1 MLGELLAGRYNIKKQ
16 LGGGGFAVTYLA
28 EDTKNLNRPHRAV
41 KQLKSQTTDPKTL
54 EKVRELFQREAAILE
69 KLKHD
74 RLPKLL
80 DYFEE
85 NGEFFLVQEFIDGR
99 VLTAEITAD
108 KLWTEA
114 EVITLL
120 KDILETLNFVHQN
133 KVIHRDL
140 KPDNLIRRARDNKI
154 VLIDFGAVSEI
165 TTQILNSRTQKQR
178 TVIGTPGYMPPE
190 QQRGQPNLSSD
201 IYAVGIIAIQALT
214 GILPDQL
221 PIDGSSGEIVW
232 RDRVQVSDRLA
243 KILNKMIRSNYRDR
257 FPSATAVLQA
267 LFSSSQAPPPTPP
280 PPPPLFPLGK
290 ILMGLIAMVGVGVTA
305 IALVTGKP
313 DNDNN
318 PSPTPPPSPS
328 PTPPATPSP
337 SLSPT
342 PSPIPMIT
350 NPATVQ
356 TYQNPSAGIKIE
368 YPQNWNLREILDPI
382 SKEVVEILSPNYQA
396 SLLITVEPLPQPMSL
411 DEYSNE
417 QTQNIKQFAAPPYK
431 MNTQEYTLAKRRAFM
446 VTYEANEGGKIIKRM
461 EVWALK
467 NQKAYV
473 VTYKAET
480 GLYSSF
486 LPTVETMIN
495 SLEIID
501 N

>member
-1 MLGELLAGRYNIKKQ
+1 MLGQTLKRRYYIKKQ

-28 EDTKNLNRPHRAV
+28 EDTENLNRPQRAV
-41 KQLKSQTTDPKTL
+41 KQLKLQTTDSKTL
-54 EKVRELFQREAAILE
+54 EKARELFQREAATLE

-80 DYFEE
+80 DYFVD
-85 NGEFFLVQEFIDGR
+85 NGEFFLIQEFIDGQ
-99 VLTAEITAD
+99 VLSEEITPS

-120 KDILETLNFVHQN
+120 KDILETLTFLHQN
-133 KVIHRDL
+133 KIIHRDL
-140 KPDNLIRRARDNKI
+140 KPDNLIRRATDNKI

-165 TTQILNSRTQKQR
+165 TTQILNSQTQKQR

-190 QQRGQPNLSSD
+190 QQNGQPNLSSD

-214 GILPDQL
+214 GILPHQL

-243 KILNKMIRSNYRDR
+243 KILTKMVRSHYRDR
-257 FPSATAVLQA
+257 FPSAAAVLQA
-267 LFSSSQAPPPTPP
+267 LFSSSQASPPPPP

-290 ILMGLIAMVGVGVTA
+290 ILIALIVTVGVGVTA
-305 IALVTGKP
+305 IALVTGK
-313 DNDNN
+313 
-318 PSPTPPPSPS
+318 SGETPSPS
-328 PTPPATPSP
+328 PSPSPPATPTPTLSP
-337 SLSPT
+337 SPSPT
-342 PSPIPMIT
+342 PSPIPIIP
-350 NPATVQ
+350 NPANFL

-368 YPQNWNLREILDPI
+368 YPQNWNLQEILDPI
-382 SKEVVEILSPNYQA
+382 TKEVVEIFSPNYQA
-396 SLLITVEPLPQPMSL
+396 SLLITVEPLPQPISL
-411 DEYSNE
+411 NEYSNQ
-417 QTQNIKQFAAPPYK
+417 QTQNIKQFATPPYQ
-431 MNTQEYTLAKRRAFM
+431 MNTQEDTLAKRRAFM
-446 VTYEANEGGKIIKRM
+446 VTYEANEGGKIIKRK
-461 EVWALK
+461 EVWTLK

-473 VTYKAET
+473 VTYQAET
-480 GLYSSF
+480 GVYSNF

>member
-1 MLGELLAGRYNIKKQ
+1 MLGQTLAGRYYIKKQ

-41 KQLKSQTTDPKTL
+41 KQLKPQTNHPKTL
-54 EKVRELFQREAAILE
+54 EKARELFQREAETLE

-99 VLTAEITAD
+99 VLSVEITPG
-108 KLWTEA
+108 KIWTEA
-114 EVITLL
+114 QVITLL
-120 KDILETLNFVHQN
+120 KDILETLTFLHQN
-133 KVIHRDL
+133 KIIHRDL
-140 KPDNLIRRARDNKI
+140 KPDNLIRRATDHKI

-165 TTQILNSRTQKQR
+165 TTQILDSQTQKQP

-190 QQRGQPNLSSD
+190 QNNGRPNLSSD

-221 PIDGSSGEIVW
+221 PIDGYSGEIVW
-232 RDRVQVSDRLA
+232 RDRVQVNHRLA
-243 KILNKMIRSNYRDR
+243 NILTKMVRSNCRDR

-267 LFSSSQAPPPTPP
+267 LSLSSQAPPPPP
-280 PPPPLFPLGK
+280 PPPPPPFPLGK
-290 ILMGLIAMVGVGVTA
+290 ILIALIVTVGVGVTA
-305 IALVTGKP
+305 IALVTGK
-313 DNDNN
+313 
-318 PSPTPPPSPS
+318 SGETPSPS
-328 PTPPATPSP
+328 PSPSPPATPTPTLSP
-337 SLSPT
+337 SPS
-342 PSPIPMIT
+342 PSPIPIIP

-368 YPQNWNLREILDPI
+368 YPQDWNLQEILDPI
-382 SKEVVEILSPNYQA
+382 TKEVVKIFSPNYEA

-417 QTQNIKQFAAPPYK
+417 QIQNLKQFAAPPYQ

-461 EVWALK
+461 EVWTLK

-473 VTYKAET
+473 VTYEAET
-480 GLYSSF
+480 GVYSNF

>member
-1 MLGELLAGRYNIKKQ
+1 MLGQTLAGRYYIKSK

-41 KQLKSQTTDPKTL
+41 KQLKLQTTDLKTL
-54 EKVRELFQREAAILE
+54 EKARELFQREAAILE

-85 NGEFFLVQEFIDGR
+85 NGEFYLVQEFIEGT
-99 VLTAEITAD
+99 VLSKEITPG
-108 KLWTEA
+108 KVWNKT
-114 EVITLL
+114 EVIALL
-120 KDILETLNFVHQN
+120 KDILETLTFLHQN
-133 KVIHRDL
+133 HVIHRDL

-165 TTQILNSRTQKQR
+165 TTQILNSQTQKQL
-178 TVIGTPGYMPPE
+178 TIIGTPGYMPPE
-190 QQRGQPNLSSD
+190 QKYGQPNFSSD

-214 GILPDQL
+214 GILADQL
-221 PIDGSSGEIVW
+221 PIDGSSGEVVW
-232 RDRVQVSDRLA
+232 RDRVQVSDRFA
-243 KILNKMIRSNYRDR
+243 NILTKMVRSNYRDR
-257 FPSATAVLQA
+257 FQSATQVLQA
-267 LFSSSQAPPPTPP
+267 LFSSSQAPPPPHP
-280 PPPPLFPLGK
+280 EAQPSFPLGK
-290 ILMGLIAMVGVGVTA
+290 ILIALAVTVGVGVTA
-305 IALVTGKP
+305 IAVVTGKP
-313 DNDNN
+313 EN
-318 PSPTPPPSPS
+318 TPSPS
-328 PTPPATPSP
+328 P
-337 SLSPT
+337 
-342 PSPIPMIT
+342 SPISIIP
-350 NPATVQ
+350 NRVNLL
-356 TYQNPSAGIKIE
+356 TYQNQSEGIKIE
-368 YPQNWNLREILDPI
+368 YPQDWNLRETPDII
-382 SKEVVEILSPNYQA
+382 TKEVVEILSPHHQA
-396 SLLITVEPLPQPMSL
+396 SLLITVEPLQKIMSL

-417 QTQNIKQFAAPPYK
+417 EIQTIKKFAAAPDK

-461 EVWALK
+461 EVWTLK
-467 NQKAYV
+467 KQKAYV

-480 GLYSSF
+480 GVYSTF